1 MRSSSLLLASLAV
14 ISSLVTAT
22 PLNGPASRMLHA
34 EVLHKRQDGDVEE
47 DSATDPLRD
56 GKQDQPFIT
65 LCLLTVASAI
75 NYASVFSAQ
84 ATVTYSAVSTGAQA
98 TDAQLVATTT
108 VTPGNNAVGPPPD
121 TNEQGPRYVVD
132 HILELQFVVG
142 AFQVNPRP
150 TTGATSIPVENWES
164 ASIACFTKTR
174 NYPPQT
180 SIASAFSGTFNL
192 NGIPSRFNGFKQ
204 QVFTGRMK
212 SNPNNPSAR
221 TYPQDF
227 GFALQKFLEDNEDD
241 VYAVVDDVGAALSS
255 DAVGNYSAIKPYFT
269 AYAQNEYRSAID
281 FLSAWVGTSYTP
293 NAGTATRTS
302 TADTTSSTAT
312 AVDPQTTT
320 DVDTPPVTS
329 DPAPEPTETEPAST
343 VNLGK
348 LKQFHET
355 PFEQANDRVH

>member
-1 MRSSSLLLASLAV
+1 
-14 ISSLVTAT
+14 
-22 PLNGPASRMLHA
+22 MLHA

-56 GKQDQPFIT
+56 
-65 LCLLTVASAI
+65 VASAI

-150 TTGATSIPVENWES
+150 
-164 ASIACFTKTR
+164 
-174 NYPPQT
+174 QT

-255 DAVGNYSAIKPYFT
+255 DTVGNYSAIKPYFT

-293 NAGTATRTS
+293 NAGTATSTS

-320 DVDTPPVTS
+320 DVDTPPVT
-329 DPAPEPTETEPAST
+329 
-343 VNLGK
+343 
-348 LKQFHET
+348 
-355 PFEQANDRVH
+355 